1 MDDMTTRVVIIGVNI
16 FVTLTIVSLIVIMFF
31 QMQDIYGLVAKTDTD
46 LYSSFDDVY
55 SMYDGKVETGI
66 GLLNAI
72 KRHEDNDDYFVI
84 IKYPMSEQLRGEIE
98 SHNKN
103 KNDDEKKREATE
115 LKKLM
120 EQNKTYKGEKF
131 RYEDRYNVTVSEGQN
146 GMLEVNFIKIR

>member
-16 FVTLTIVSLIVIMFF
+16 FVTLTIVSLIIIMFF
-31 QMQDIYGLVAKTDTD
+31 QMQDIYGLVDKIDTD

-72 KRHEDNDDYFVI
+72 KKQEDIKNNNVI
-84 IKYPMSEQLRGEIE
+84 IKYPKSDKLREEIE
-98 SHNKN
+98 NYNLDKN
-103 KNDDEKKREATE
+103 ENNKKREATE

-120 EQNKTYKGEKF
+120 EQQKIYDGEIF
-131 RYEDRYNVTVSEGQN
+131 RYEDKYSVTVSEGQN
-146 GMLEVNFIKIR
+146 GTLIVEFIKTN